1 MKLGPDPY
9 EEVRGMLRTGSSRH
23 AAELVRLGWTFV
35 SQYPEDAPAEIRLR
49 WIGDGE
55 PARPHPDPS
64 AWETPAGE
72 YDLRHL
78 SAPAPPGALAGWT
91 FSLKETSPGCYQA
104 VGIGPRRMTVE
115 HNSTD
120 HEEALERAR
129 EYAVEMS
136 RRIRT
141 DG

>member
-1 MKLGPDPY
+1 MKLGIDPY

-35 SQYPEDAPAEIRLR
+35 SQYPEDQPAEIRLR
-49 WIGDGE
+49 WTGNGE
-55 PARPHPDPS
+55 PAQPNPDPS
-64 AWETPAGE
+64 AWATPPGE
-72 YDLRHL
+72 YDLRHV
-78 SAPAPPGALAGWT
+78 SPSDPGGDPAGWT

-120 HEEALERAR
+120 HEEALERVR
-129 EYAVEMS
+129 EYAAEMS
-136 RRIRT
+136 RRIR
-141 DG
+141 DGS